1 MTAKILEFKSRS
13 KEEPKPVEQLMKA
26 IDRDENGNS
35 PMEAALE
42 GLKQVYGPEKL
53 KEMFDEFDE
62 MEEINEVT
70 GDPNENNQV

>member
-62 MEEINEVT
+62 MEEANEVT
-70 GDPNENNQV
+70 ETTSEDDSL

>member
-1 MTAKILEFKSRS
+1 MGKVIEFRPRV
-13 KEEPKPVEQLMKA
+13 KEEPKPGATLPVEQLMNA

-35 PMEAALE
+35 PIEAALE

-62 MEEINEVT
+62 LEET
-70 GDPNENNQV
+70 DDPESMS

>member
-1 MTAKILEFKSRS
+1 MTAKVLEFKPRI
-13 KEEPKPVEQLMKA
+13 KPEEPKPVEQLMNA

-35 PMEAALE
+35 PIEAALE

-62 MEEINEVT
+62 LEET
-70 GDPNENNQV
+70 DDPESMS